1 MNQRITNHPNKG
13 KRNVKDGQS
22 LKKWQ
27 NIRRAQILYL
37 NNPEGLRDDEL
48 AEQLGVL
55 IRTASQ
61 IRVELG
67 AVRTHKAH
75 YTLKPSEADVTLARA
90 ILRRAGLD
98 DLPVGESDTVPAY
111 EILIRNPLVPVT
123 DYSRITR
130 ALGDNFHHF
139 GARRIDGLP
148 VYVKGYYGEA
158 VAALNALG
166 FETDEDGE

>member
-75 YTLKPSEADVTLARA
+75 YTLSPDSADVTLARA
-90 ILRRAGLD
+90 ILRRAGLGD
-98 DLPVGESDTVPAY
+98 SPVGENKH
-111 EILIRNPLVPVT
+111 E
-123 DYSRITR
+123 
-130 ALGDNFHHF
+130 
-139 GARRIDGLP
+139 
-148 VYVKGYYGEA
+148 
-158 VAALNALG
+158 
-166 FETDEDGE
+166 